1 MGITTRIDQ
10 AGRLVIP
17 KSLRDHYG
25 LGEGAE
31 VEIAAIQT
39 CAGVDAT
46 ALGASS
52 ATSMWRSRRACD
64 RALG

>member
-39 CAGVDAT
+39 CAGVDA
-46 ALGASS
+46 AA
-52 ATSMWRSRRACD
+52 
-64 RALG
+64 